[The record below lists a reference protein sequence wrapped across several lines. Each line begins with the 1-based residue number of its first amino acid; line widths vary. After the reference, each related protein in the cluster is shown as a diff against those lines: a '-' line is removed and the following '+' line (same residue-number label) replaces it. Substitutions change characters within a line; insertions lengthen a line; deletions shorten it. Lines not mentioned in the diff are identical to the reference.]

1 VKGSGEE
8 IRRKLRWKKT
18 RRNPKGEYYIS
29 ISRKMATV
37 IIVNAVR
44 SLGETQ

>member
-8 IRRKLRWKKT
+8 LRRKLRCEK
-18 RRNPKGEYYIS
+18 RRRKPKGEYYIS

-44 SLGETQ
+44 SFGETQ